1 MIGFDFIISEF
12 RPIHPTSF
20 HPTFLPTPL
29 FFFSSDHF
37 LYFLSPLIPSIWLLS
52 SHTYVHAILQTEQ
65 NSSGAYLPIA
75 VKSASEEIVYLQL
88 DSRLSLELLDEVLYY
103 TVLYFTALYC
113 TALFCAVLHCS
124 VLCSPVYLKT

>member
-88 DSRLSLELLDEVLYY
+88 DSRLSLELLDEVLHHIILCL
-103 TVLYFTALYC
+103 TVLYC
-113 TALFCAVLHCS
+113 TI
-124 VLCSPVYLKT
+124 LCCITLLCTVFPCIS